1 MNSLRSRRPPPNL
14 NLIVANPDSEEES
27 SDEER
32 RTAQAHHCQSQQQG
46 SSKMLPQQ
54 QQQPQQQQA
63 GQGQGQ
69 GVVITAQPPTPGL
82 GGMQGS
88 QSQQRTVDGSSSGSY
103 PMSGGTDRPR
113 TSMEDPNASGMQYRT
128 NASPPPPP
136 PGGTSSAYPPVPP
149 VNRPGSGGS
158 QNQGQSQAQG
168 QGQGPSPSTQLN
180 GNNAHNSNIPSGWPV
195 MMTASNVRPNRHPA
209 MERSLPRIHTPP
221 AYPIPLPPSSGVTAR
236 PGDFPS
242 GVPAPQQQ
250 QQQQQSQSQAQSHQQ
265 HQQQQA
271 QQQAYQALAQKSV
284 GGSIGGSPINT
295 SSPSSPSMTY
305 AGSSVTLPLQPGQ
318 PSGGEQTHRRR
329 HEGLPMLP
337 PRPKQQA
344 VPGLVTQA
352 GPSAGSGQSP
362 QRLGSIRLAVTVD
375 NENFSVVDVSGM
387 ASAEAIMERVFAK
400 VRNVMD
406 VFGELLAEGCW
417 CFVAVEVP
425 G

>member
-1 MNSLRSRRPPPNL
+1 MSNRRSPVTSQGPQGPRTMNSLRSRRPPPNL
-14 NLIVANPDSEEES
+14 NLIVANPDSDEDS

-32 RTAQAHHCQSQQQG
+32 RTAQQQTNQNQQVP
-46 SSKMLPQQ
+46 SKILQQ
-54 QQQPQQQQA
+54 QQLP
-63 GQGQGQ
+63 GGGNGQ
-69 GVVITAQPPTPGL
+69 GVMITAQPPTPGL

-88 QSQQRTVDGSSSGSY
+88 QSQQRTGDGSSSGSY
-103 PMSGGTDRPR
+103 SMTGGTDRPR
-113 TSMEDPNASGMQYRT
+113 ASMEDPTASGMQYRT

-158 QNQGQSQAQG
+158 QGQT
-168 QGQGPSPSTQLN
+168 QGQGPSSSTQLN
-180 GNNAHNSNIPSGWPV
+180 SNNTHNSNVPSGWPV

-250 QQQQQSQSQAQSHQQ
+250 QQPQQQQSQAQSHQQ

-305 AGSSVTLPLQPGQ
+305 AGSSVTLPLQTGQ

-400 VRNVMD
+400 VSEVME
-406 VFGELLAEGCW
+406 FLGIIS
-417 CFVAVEVP
+417 
-425 G
+425 

>member
-14 NLIVANPDSEEES
+14 NLIVANPDSEEDS

-46 SSKMLPQQ
+46 PSKMLPQ

-63 GQGQGQ
+63 GQGQG
-69 GVVITAQPPTPGL
+69 VMITAQPPTPGL

-88 QSQQRTVDGSSSGSY
+88 QSQQRTGDGSSSGSY
-103 PMSGGTDRPR
+103 SMSGGTDRPR
-113 TSMEDPNASGMQYRT
+113 TSMEDPTGSGMQYRT

-158 QNQGQSQAQG
+158 QNQGQ
-168 QGQGPSPSTQLN
+168 GQGPSSSTQLN
-180 GNNAHNSNIPSGWPV
+180 SNNTNNSNVPSGWPV

-250 QQQQQSQSQAQSHQQ
+250 QQQQQQPQSQSQSQSHQH

-344 VPGLVTQA
+344 VPGLAAQA
-352 GPSAGSGQSP
+352 GPSAGGQNQNQSP

-400 VRNVMD
+400 VRNVRD
-406 VFGELLAEGCW
+406 VFGNY
-417 CFVAVEVP
+417 
-425 G
+425 

>member
-32 RTAQAHHCQSQQQG
+32 RTAQQQTNQNQQVP
-46 SSKMLPQQ
+46 SKILQQ
-54 QQQPQQQQA
+54 QQL
-63 GQGQGQ
+63 QGGGNGQ
-69 GVVITAQPPTPGL
+69 GVMITAQPPTPGL

-88 QSQQRTVDGSSSGSY
+88 QLQQRTVDGSSSGSY
-103 PMSGGTDRPR
+103 SMTGGTDRPR

-158 QNQGQSQAQG
+158 QNQGQTQG
-168 QGQGPSPSTQLN
+168 QGQGPSPSTQPN
-180 GNNAHNSNIPSGWPV
+180 SNNTHNSNVPSGWPV

-400 VRNVMD
+400 VST
-406 VFGELLAEGCW
+406 
-417 CFVAVEVP
+417 
-425 G
+425 